1 VSVGISGGLHVRGRG
16 MVSAG
21 LHSEDRG
28 HL

>member
-1 VSVGISGGLHVRGRG
+1 MSVGISGGLHMRGRG
-16 MVSAG
+16 MVSGG